1 MGISRNGLSYFIFD
15 NKKIYYEEKGEG
27 TPLLILHGNTGSSNM
42 FAGFVDR
49 YSSDFNVVLI
59 DFLGHGRSDRL
70 SEFPTDLWFYEA
82 QQVISFLR
90 EKDYKN
96 VFLIG
101 SSGGAMVAINV
112 ALEAP
117 ELVSKVIA
125 DSFEGECAN
134 DDFTDHLLRDRAMAK
149 ENPGA
154 KGFYEYM
161 HGEDWE
167 KIVDNDTSAI
177 AKHAEAIK
185 DFYHKP
191 LTELKADILLTG
203 SKEDKFMYSIADD
216 YYEKVYGAIIQ
227 KVPKAKMHLF
237 EHGDHPAMLS
247 DFEEFYGLSMDFF
260 GV

>member
-1 MGISRNGLSYFIFD
+1 MSYFIFD

-70 SEFPTDLWFYEA
+70 SEFPTDLWFFEA

-96 VFLIG
+96 VLLIG

-134 DDFTDHLLRDRAMAK
+134 DVFTDHLLRDRAIAK
-149 ENPGA
+149 ENPA
-154 KGFYEYM
+154 ARGFYEYM
-161 HGEDWE
+161 HGADWE
-167 KIVDNDTSAI
+167 HVVDNDTSAI
-177 AKHAEAIK
+177 LRHSKEVGAFFHRPIG
-185 DFYHKP
+185 
-191 LTELKADILLTG
+191 ELKADILLTG
-203 SKEDKFMYSIADD
+203 SREDKFMYSISDK
-216 YYEKVYGAIIQ
+216 YYENVYGEILS
-227 KVPKAKMHLF
+227 KVGHGKMHLF
-237 EHGDHPAMLS
+237 DKGDHPAIIS
-247 DFEEFYGLSMDFF
+247 DFDEFYDLSIEFLNDLR
-260 GV
+260 VCS

>member
-1 MGISRNGLSYFIFD
+1 MAYFRFENKNIYFEESGNGS
-15 NKKIYYEEKGEG
+15 
-27 TPLLILHGNTGSSNM
+27 PLLILHGNTASSKM
-42 FAGFVDR
+42 YADVAAR
-49 YSSDFNVVLI
+49 YASEYKVILI
-59 DFLGHGRSDRL
+59 DFLGHGKSDRL
-70 SEFPTDLWFYEA
+70 EVFPADLWFYEA
-82 QQVISFLR
+82 QQVIAFLK
-90 EKDYKN
+90 EKDYKD
-96 VFLIG
+96 VSIIG

-216 YYEKVYGAIIQ
+216 YYENVYGAIIQ
-227 KVPKAKMHLF
+227 KVPKAKKHLF

>member
-1 MGISRNGLSYFIFD
+1 MAYFRFENKNIYFEESGNGS
-15 NKKIYYEEKGEG
+15 
-27 TPLLILHGNTGSSNM
+27 PLLILHGNTASSKM
-42 FAGFVDR
+42 YTDIAVR
-49 YSSDFNVVLI
+49 YSSDYRVVLM
-59 DFLGHGRSDRL
+59 DFLGHGKSDRL
-70 SEFPTDLWFYEA
+70 EEFPTDLWFFEA
-82 QQVISFLR
+82 RQVINFLK
-90 EKDYKN
+90 EKDYKDVN
-96 VFLIG
+96 IIG

-134 DDFTDHLLRDRAMAK
+134 GVFTDHLLRDRAMAK

-154 KGFYEYM
+154 RGFYEYM

>member
-1 MGISRNGLSYFIFD
+1 MTPREQRIKVFEDTMQWLKDDDYLSSSID
-15 NKKIYYEEKGEG
+15 LAKKNTEVFYEDEYPALPIRAVVDTEITVTGE
-27 TPLLILHGNTGSSNM
+27 
-42 FAGFVDR
+42 
-49 YSSDFNVVLI
+49 
-59 DFLGHGRSDRL
+59 RSFQAAMRL
-70 SEFPTDLWFYEA
+70 S
-82 QQVISFLR
+82 
-90 EKDYKN
+90 
-96 VFLIG
+96 
-101 SSGGAMVAINV
+101 
-112 ALEAP
+112 
-117 ELVSKVIA
+117 
-125 DSFEGECAN
+125 
-134 DDFTDHLLRDRAMAK
+134 K

-203 SKEDKFMYSIADD
+203 SKEEKFMYSIADD
-216 YYEKVYGAIIQ
+216 YYENVYGAIIQ